1 LPAHVPLHWKH
12 GSHQLMDG
20 DRVLLTFRVF
30 QYSVIDGKDELVDKH
45 ESCYKALVQT
55 IQSKG
60 DKEISNSLNM
70 EAMESHKNICT
81 GLLVSILTEPG
92 CIKYYS
98 YMGFLLIQSLG

>member
-1 LPAHVPLHWKH
+1 MNLKLKLLI
-12 GSHQLMDG
+12 SLFQILIDIQIMDG
-20 DRVLLTFRVF
+20 DRVLLTFRLF

-55 IQSKG
+55 IQGKG

-81 GLLVSILTEPG
+81 GLH
-92 CIKYYS
+92 
-98 YMGFLLIQSLG
+98 FD